1 MAKSSSYRGRLAPSP
16 TGYLHL
22 GHARTFW
29 VAWRR
34 ARAAHG
40 KLIFRNE
47 DLDYQRCRPE
57 FVKAMYE
64 DLRWLGL
71 DWDEGPD
78 ITPQSGKDS
87 ELGDS
92 GLSSDHSG
100 HGDDRGSGQGGP
112 FGPYSQSERRSFYL
126 DAWRKLRDSGL
137 IYPCT
142 CSRKDLERALSA
154 PHEEPLHGAPLHG
167 AGFHHLN
174 DCGPQAPS
182 PAGKELWEAQSEI
195 ATRIGVES
203 SSPASPIDSSA
214 QPGAPP
220 PHLAQNRRGLGTP
233 AAAVHNSDFSPPQP
247 GAPPPHLAQDR
258 RGLGTPAAA
267 VQSAADDELPYPGTC
282 REKIG
287 TAKDYDSPAGV
298 SWRFKVP
305 DGETISFDDGYFGR
319 QEFVAGRDF
328 ADFLLW
334 RRDDIPAY
342 QLAVVVDDAAMRIT
356 EVVRGADLLKSTARQ
371 LLLIRALGYPTP
383 AYFHCPLL
391 RDEKNVRLAKR
402 SDALS
407 LRKLRERGVKAE
419 ELRKRF
425 AEETR
430 RSHLS

>member
-29 VAWRR
+29 VAWQR

-40 KLIFRNE
+40 KLVFRNE
-47 DLDYQRCRPE
+47 DLDYQRCKPE
-57 FVKAMYE
+57 FVRAMYE

-78 ITPQSGKDS
+78 TGGLFAPYLQSG
-87 ELGDS
+87 
-92 GLSSDHSG
+92 
-100 HGDDRGSGQGGP
+100 
-112 FGPYSQSERRSFYL
+112 RRSFYL

-154 PHEEPLHGAPLHG
+154 PHEEPQHTD
-167 AGFHHLN
+167 N
-174 DCGPQAPS
+174 CGPQVRGPRQTRPWFAGAEKPS
-182 PAGKELWEAQSEI
+182 PANEETYE
-195 ATRIGVES
+195 TCT
-203 SSPASPIDSSA
+203 
-214 QPGAPP
+214 QP
-220 PHLAQNRRGLGTP
+220 R
-233 AAAVHNSDFSPPQP
+233 AAAVHSP
-247 GAPPPHLAQDR
+247 
-258 RGLGTPAAA
+258 TT
-267 VQSAADDELPYPGTC
+267 DDELPYPGTC

-287 TAKDYDSPAGV
+287 TAKNYDSPGGV

-342 QLAVVVDDAAMRIT
+342 QLAVVVDDAAMQIT

-402 SDALS
+402 HDALS
-407 LRKLRERGVKAE
+407 LRKLREQGVKAE
-419 ELRKRF
+419 ELRERF
-425 AEETR
+425 EKEMRAQ
-430 RSHLS
+430 

>member
-1 MAKSSSYRGRLAPSP
+1 MLLTKSSSYRGRLAPSP

-29 VAWRR
+29 AAWQR

-47 DLDYQRCRPE
+47 DLDYQRCKPE
-57 FVKAMYE
+57 FVRAMYE

-71 DWDEGPD
+71 DWDEGLD
-78 ITPQSGKDS
+78 LNGVGVTDGGS
-87 ELGDS
+87 ELGD
-92 GLSSDHSG
+92 
-100 HGDDRGSGQGGP
+100 

-154 PHEEPLHGAPLHG
+154 PHEEPLHGAE
-167 AGFHHLN
+167 FHHLN
-174 DCGPQAPS
+174 DCGPQPPS
-182 PAGKELWEAQSEI
+182 AALSAQSQETCGT
-195 ATRIGVES
+195 AALGGV
-203 SSPASPIDSSA
+203 P
-214 QPGAPP
+214 
-220 PHLAQNRRGLGTP
+220 
-233 AAAVHNSDFSPPQP
+233 
-247 GAPPPHLAQDR
+247 
-258 RGLGTPAAA
+258 
-267 VQSAADDELPYPGTC
+267 AADDELPYPGTC
-282 REKIG
+282 REKIT

-305 DGETISFDDGYFGR
+305 DGETISFNDGYFGH

-342 QLAVVVDDAAMRIT
+342 QLAVVVDDAAMQIT

-371 LLLIRALGYPTP
+371 LLLIRELGYSTP
-383 AYFHCPLL
+383 EYFHCPLL
-391 RDEKNVRLAKR
+391 RDDKNIRLAKR
-402 SDALS
+402 HDALS
-407 LRKLRERGVKAE
+407 LRKLREQGMKAE
-419 ELRKRF
+419 ELRKSF
-425 AEETR
+425 AKEVEYVG
-430 RSHLS
+430 

>member
-29 VAWRR
+29 VAWQR
-34 ARAAHG
+34 ARAAGG

-47 DLDYQRCRPE
+47 DLDYQRCKPE
-57 FVKAMYE
+57 FVRAMYE
-64 DLRWLGL
+64 DLHWLGL
-71 DWDEGPD
+71 DWDEGFD
-78 ITPQSGKDS
+78 LASGTI
-87 ELGDS
+87 
-92 GLSSDHSG
+92 
-100 HGDDRGSGQGGP
+100 RGAL
-112 FGPYSQSERRSFYL
+112 GPYSQSERRSFYF

-167 AGFHHLN
+167 AEFRHLD

-182 PAGKELWEAQSEI
+182 PSEKDFWEAQSEL
-195 ATRIGVES
+195 ATRAGVES
-203 SSPASPIDSSA
+203 SSPATAKDPSS
-214 QPGAPP
+214 QPGA
-220 PHLAQNRRGLGTP
+220 
-233 AAAVHNSDFSPPQP
+233 AAIHF
-247 GAPPPHLAQDR
+247 
-258 RGLGTPAAA
+258 
-267 VQSAADDELPYPGTC
+267 ADDELPYPGTC
-282 REKIG
+282 REKIE
-287 TAKDYDSPAGV
+287 TAKHYDSPAGV

-342 QLAVVVDDAAMRIT
+342 QLAVVVDDAAMQIT
-356 EVVRGADLLKSTARQ
+356 EVIRGADLLKSTARQ
-371 LLLIRALGYPTP
+371 LLLIRALGYPVP

-402 SDALS
+402 HDALS
-407 LRKLRERGVKAE
+407 LRKLREHGADPEV
-419 ELRKRF
+419 LRKRF
-425 AEETR
+425 AEEVEWGPG
-430 RSHLS
+430 LVKP